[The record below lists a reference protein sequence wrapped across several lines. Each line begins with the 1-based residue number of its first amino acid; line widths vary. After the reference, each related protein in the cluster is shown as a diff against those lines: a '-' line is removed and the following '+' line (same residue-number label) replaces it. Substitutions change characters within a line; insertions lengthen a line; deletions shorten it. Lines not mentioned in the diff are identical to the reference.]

1 MRGEIWKVIDGY
13 SLYEVSNMGR
23 IKVRERKIITSG
35 EKRTC
40 AKTIKEKILKPHP
53 NKNNGYLQI
62 MLTPDDGGKR
72 KLLYVHRLV
81 ALAFLEESECKTV
94 THLNMKR
101 TDNRAINLQF
111 GTPKRTPK
119 TKIKRWWIVK
129 QKLLNNACIA
139 IYNGFDQLEKNGFH
153 KTSILAAS
161 HNKYLSGKKLTDIYK
176 GYRWEATKHTEK
188 EEEQENGE
196 D

>member
-1 MRGEIWKVIDGY
+1 MRGEIWKVIEGY

-23 IKVRERKIITSG
+23 VKVRERKIQAVG

-40 AKTIKEKILKPHP
+40 TKTIKERVLSPQA

-81 ALAFLEESECKTV
+81 ALAFLEESEYKTV
-94 THLNMKR
+94 VHLNMKK
-101 TDNRAINLQF
+101 TDNRAINLQW
-111 GTPKRTPK
+111 GAPKREPPK
-119 TKIKRWWIVK
+119 RIKRWWIVK
-129 QKLLNNACIA
+129 QKFLNNACIA

-153 KTSILAAS
+153 KTSILAAA
-161 HNKYLSGKKLTDIYK
+161 HNKYLSGKKMTDVYK
-176 GYRWEATKHTEK
+176 GYRWEATKFVEK
-188 EEEQENGE
+188 EEEENGE